1 MTTCFEKTNIPLI
14 SIVIPCYNQEN
25 FIWRCLNSLINQTYK
40 NIEIICI
47 DDWSKDKS
55 LNIINEYKNKD
66 KRIVFISQK
75 NQWAGV
81 ARNNWI
87 KIANW
92 DYITF
97 IDSDDALELDAI
109 EEMVKCLDEDT
120 DIIISWIKII
130 NNIKNTIK
138 LYIPQEKD
146 WVWNELK
153 FTATVFKLYRRI
165 LIVDNEIKFWACK
178 IHEDVIFSINAFSAT
193 DKIKILSKAW
203 YINYQAC
210 NPNSLTVNIK
220 NEILQKNIISE
231 LLENLVKILL
241 KYKKYDIKIM
251 RFFLLKTL
259 IQDVLFF
266 KAWDDLTDI
275 YVTDY
280 KLIEKYLWKIWFY
293 RQKWASFLI
302 NFVINFFVF
311 FTKMRLIG
319 VFLWLKKK
327 FLDK

>member
-1 MTTCFEKTNIPLI
+1 MYMNHLI
-14 SIVIPCYNQEN
+14 SIIVPVYNSEN
-25 FIWRCLNSLINQTYK
+25 FIWRCLDSLINQTYK

-47 DDWSKDKS
+47 DDWSKDNS
-55 LNIINEYKNKD
+55 LNIINGYKNKD
-66 KRIVFISQK
+66 NRIIVISQK
-75 NQWAGV
+75 NQWAGI

-92 DYITF
+92 DFVTF

-109 EEMVKCLDEDT
+109 EEMVKYLDEDT

-130 NNIKNTIK
+130 NNENNTIN
-138 LYIPQEKD
+138 LYIPQKKD

-153 FTATVFKLYRRI
+153 FTATVFKLYRRKLI
-165 LIVDNEIKFWACK
+165 LGDDIKFWECK

-210 NPNSLTVNIK
+210 NPNSLSMSMGK
-220 NEILQKNIISE
+220 HILKVEMISS
-231 LLENLVKILL
+231 LLSNLIKILL
-241 KYKKYDIKIM
+241 KYKKYSIKMM

-259 IQDVLFF
+259 IQDVYFF
-266 KAWDDLTDI
+266 KAWEEISDI
-275 YVTDY
+275 YVINY
-280 KLIEKYLWKIWFY
+280 NLIEKHLWKIWFY
-293 RQKWASFLI
+293 RQKWASFPI

-311 FTKMRLIG
+311 CTKIKIIGTILRLKRI
-319 VFLWLKKK
+319 